1 MFLSTES
8 LDLRGVWLR
17 DSSRESFVS
26 GIRKLRRLRK
36 LSIPYVAN
44 DELLAALAKVGYLQG
59 DPSGWLKPPVDLDL
73 GLGCC
78 AILPGQY
85 VATEVEKNGL
95 YMVW

>member
-59 DPSGWLKPPVDLDL
+59 DPSAWLKPPVDLY
-73 GLGCC
+73 LGCS

-85 VATEVEKNGL
+85 SVFESFEDNAAQE
-95 YMVW
+95 